1 MIKDTAMTHPIF
13 NIADV
18 ELQPFPPGMGP
29 TGETA
34 ERFEARMGRISMQI
48 GARKLGYNITAV
60 PPGKRAFPLHC
71 HRVNEEMFFII
82 EGSGEVRI
90 GQERYPIR
98 AGDVIAC
105 PPGGPEKAHQII
117 NTGDAEMRYLAVST
131 KESPEIC
138 EYPDTGKVGIMAEY
152 APSSEGKPQGF
163 SMVTRPDMQVGY
175 WDEE

>member
-1 MIKDTAMTHPIF
+1 MTQPII
-13 NIADV
+13 NVADV

-29 TGETA
+29 TGDTA

-48 GARKLGYNITAV
+48 GAKKLGYNITAV
-60 PPGKRAFPLHC
+60 PPGKRAFPLHN
-71 HRVNEEMFFII
+71 HRFNEEMFFII

-90 GQERYPIR
+90 GEQRYPIR

-117 NTGDAEMRYLAVST
+117 NTGTTEMRYLAVST
-131 KESPEIC
+131 KETPEIC

-152 APSSEGKPQGF
+152 PPGSDGAPQGLR
-163 SMVTRPDMQVGY
+163 MVTRADMQVGY
-175 WDEE
+175 WEGE

>member
-1 MIKDTAMTHPIF
+1 MTHPII

-18 ELQPFPPGMGP
+18 NLQPFPPCMGP

-34 ERFEARMGRISMQI
+34 ERFEARMGRFSAQI
-48 GARKLGYNITAV
+48 GAQKLGYNITAV

-71 HRVNEEMFFII
+71 HRVNEEMFFIL

-90 GQERYPIR
+90 GDERHAIR

-117 NTGDAEMRYLAVST
+117 NTGATEMRYLAVST
-131 KESPEIC
+131 KMTPEIC
-138 EYPDTGKVGIMAEY
+138 EYPDTGKYGIMAEY
-152 APSSEGKPQGF
+152 PPGADGKPQVF
-163 SMVTRPDMQVGY
+163 RVVSKPDMQVGY
-175 WDEE
+175 WDDE

>member
-1 MIKDTAMTHPIF
+1 MTHPII

-29 TGETA
+29 SGETA
-34 ERFEARMGRISMQI
+34 ERFEARMGRFSAQI
-48 GARKLGYNITAV
+48 GATKLGYNITAV

-90 GQERYPIR
+90 GEERYPIR

-117 NTGDAEMRYLAVST
+117 NTGTREMRYLAVST

-138 EYPDTGKVGIMAEY
+138 EYPDTGKIGILAEY
-152 APSSEGKPQGF
+152 PPAADGSPRGLR
-163 SMVTRPDMQVGY
+163 MVTRTDMQVGY